1 MLYVTAT
8 IENNVAT
15 VRSVHGKGS
24 LARVVADRDTVNLG
38 IKAQAIAVQMVS
50 MRSAR
55 PRIGDKLATVRGEF
69 DIVAIANVA

>member
-24 LARVVADRDTVNLG
+24 LARVVADRDAVNLG
-38 IKAQAIAVQMVS
+38 IKAQAIAVQMSDNSV
-50 MRSAR
+50 R
-55 PRIGDKLATVRGEF
+55 PRIGDRLATVRGEF
-69 DIVAIANVA
+69 DIVAVANVG